1 MCPERLR
8 EMVHGELDPV
18 LLEERR
24 NAGWRLTAIEWE
36 RGSQTARG
44 NRGVEV
50 PFGFRIAPDCSHL
63 ETDEAEAEVLRTV
76 MRGVV
81 KDRALSAISE
91 ELNRRGFRT
100 RTGELW
106 NPAKVFRLM
115 PAVIDHGP
123 SIVTDPEWPLFR
135 DT

>member
-8 EMVHGELDPV
+8 EIVHGELDPA

-24 NAGWRLTAIEWE
+24 HAGWRLSAIEWE
-36 RGSQTARG
+36 RGTGPAGG
-44 NRGVEV
+44 NGSVEV
-50 PFGFRIAPDCSHL
+50 PFGFRIASDCSHL
-63 ETDEAEAEVLRTV
+63 EPDESEAEVLRTV

-81 KDRALSAISE
+81 KDRPLSAISE

-100 RTGELW
+100 RRGELW

-115 PAVIDHGP
+115 PAVIDQGP
-123 SIVTDPEWPLFR
+123 RIVTDPGWPSFR